1 MKIVTVVLAVIMIV
15 LVMGFTGFLAFTSD
29 SPVKFQTSS
38 DWSYDLP
45 EAQSVKVIEL
55 NGDGQDD
62 VFVQNEQGIAILDAN
77 GNVFFQQDGTVVSTM
92 GDVDGDG
99 VEDVIIAQANSE
111 VVTITALRG
120 DNTTIWNATI
130 PARLQGLSRIAVM
143 RFDSGSQI
151 VVGDNDGVLLSV
163 NAQGQQMWQT
173 RLSMGDYIRGL
184 DEAKVGG
191 TVHMV
196 AANHDGTVG
205 LFDANGQQF
214 WEYSLGEDLRRLRG
228 YDLNGDGTTELL
240 IGGDQ
245 SRLLLFESGQPEP
258 AIDTTVGQAVTQIR
272 DGEVDGDPASREFLV
287 GGKEGGFWAYRLDGS
302 TLWSTTFA
310 ERVNDMDVIDYDGDG
325 KNDVLVGTDNGTLAM
340 FSGPEGQ
347 EHTIKQYP
355 SGVARISAGVLNGN
369 PRVVVATKGDGVQS
383 LAIARETAP
392 FWYNPLLAGVI
403 ISVIIAV
410 IAWFVASI
418 PQRPAPTLETEAI
431 DYSVEGL
438 KAQRMMLHESVADV
452 ERLKASGEMPTGTYQ
467 ARLKELRKQ
476 LAENEAALLKAG
488 VELQAQASTCPACGG
503 EIEPGQMQCDYCGT
517 VILR

>member
-1 MKIVTVVLAVIMIV
+1 MKIVTIVLAVIMIV
-15 LVMGFTGFLAFTSD
+15 LVMGFTGFLTFTSD
-29 SPVKFQTSS
+29 TPAKVQTSS

-45 EAQSVKVIEL
+45 EADSVKVIDL

-62 VFVQNEQGIAILDAN
+62 VFVQNAQGVAILDAN
-77 GNVFFQQDGTVVSTM
+77 GNAFFQREGAVVSTM

-99 VEDVIIAQANSE
+99 VEDVIIAEANSE
-111 VVTITALRG
+111 VVMITALRG
-120 DNTTIWNATI
+120 DGSTIWNATI
-130 PARLQGLSRIAVM
+130 PARLQALSRIAVM

-163 NAQGQQMWQT
+163 NAQGQQLWQS

-184 DEAKVGG
+184 DEARIGG
-191 TVHMV
+191 VVHIA
-196 AANHDGTVG
+196 AANHNGTVG
-205 LFDANGQQF
+205 LFDANGEQI

-245 SRLLLFESGQPEP
+245 SKLLLFESGQPDP
-258 AIDTTVGQAVTQIR
+258 AFSTTVGQAVTQIR
-272 DGEVDGDPASREFLV
+272 EGEVDGDPTAREFLV
-287 GGKEGGFWAYRLDGS
+287 GGKEGGFWAYRLDG
-302 TLWSTTFA
+302 TELWSTVLP
-310 ERVNDMDVIDYDGDG
+310 ERVNDIDVADTDGDG
-325 KNDVLVGTDNGTLAM
+325 QNEVFVGTDNGILAM
-340 FSGPEGQ
+340 FTDLSGREQ
-347 EHTIKQYP
+347 TIKRYP
-355 SGVARISAGVLNGN
+355 SGVARISAGTLGGN

-383 LAIARETAP
+383 LAIAREAAP

-403 ISVIIAV
+403 ISVIIV
-410 IAWFVASI
+410 VVAWFVASI

-438 KAQRMMLHESVADV
+438 KAQRMMLHESIADV
-452 ERLKASGEMPTGTYQ
+452 ERLKASGEMPTSAYQ

-476 LAENEAALLKAG
+476 LADNEAALLKAG
-488 VELQAQASTCPACGG
+488 VEIHAQVSTCPACGG
-503 EIEPGQMQCDYCGT
+503 EIEPGQMKCDYCGT